1 MQELSKK
8 MKEECK
14 PSLESAWLLCRSALG
29 LRASCWCR
37 LVAAAYTAWAACSS
51 ARPADLA
58 MVTGRLLVPLRG
70 PHAGRAP
77 LVLQVVAVGS
87 RATAA
92 LSPALLATRCWRAP
106 RATERLPPFASPA
119 RTKNRRKKR
128 KNKSQIRILNPK
140 LLLQNLADSSETQAI
155 DA

>member
-1 MQELSKK
+1 

-37 LVAAAYTAWAACSS
+37 LVAVAYTAWAACSS

-58 MVTGRLLVPLRG
+58 MVMGRLLVPLRG
-70 PHAGRAP
+70 
-77 LVLQVVAVGS
+77 
-87 RATAA
+87 
-92 LSPALLATRCWRAP
+92 P

-155 DA
+155 DV